1 MNLPMSE
8 IPRYCHSCGSAYPRT
23 GSAIAAAREYVA
35 ELELSE
41 SEQAQ
46 LTESIDQLVTEGP
59 RQGLAADRFKRLVQ
73 KAGGKAGEV
82 FKEILVAV
90 LSEAVKKA
98 MWG

>member
-1 MNLPMSE
+1 
-8 IPRYCHSCGSAYPRT
+8 
-23 GSAIAAAREYVA
+23 
-35 ELELSE
+35 
-41 SEQAQ
+41 